1 MAILPSS
8 PSRQRV
14 YALRGESNPNPE
26 HKTLQ
31 SVMLAWRCLL
41 ICHSATGRALAHGT
55 HPHDLQYGQI
65 AAMRHIR
72 LDCAR
77 FQ

>member
-1 MAILPSS
+1 
-8 PSRQRV
+8 
-14 YALRGESNPNPE
+14 
-26 HKTLQ
+26 
-31 SVMLAWRCLL
+31 MLAWRRLL

>member
-1 MAILPSS
+1 
-8 PSRQRV
+8 
-14 YALRGESNPNPE
+14 
-26 HKTLQ
+26 
-31 SVMLAWRCLL
+31 MLAWRRLL

-55 HPHDLQYGQI
+55 HPHDLQHGQI

-72 LDCAR
+72 PAYAR